1 MPLFGARRQDH
12 DGRKE
17 MGERVTGLDSLS
29 RDYLALA
36 FGIERLVP
44 GYVDSY
50 FGPPEMR
57 EQADAAEP
65 ATPEG
70 LLEQAEVLAEQ
81 VADGDEP
88 PERKGFLGAQLRAM
102 VATCRKL
109 AGDDLPYGEEVRR
122 CFDIPPTRTPETVF
136 EAAIA
141 ELEDLLPGD
150 GPVSERMV
158 NWRRQFDVTPE
169 VAQTLLDVVVPEVR
183 RRTQEVVDVPTG
195 EAVEFTFVSD
205 KPWSGY
211 NWYLGQ
217 SRSRVEINT
226 DLPIRANALTG
237 LICHEAYPGHH
248 TEWTLKEHHLY
259 RGRGL
264 GEFSIQ
270 LIHTPEAVI
279 AEGNAMLAESILFPD
294 GGLYAW
300 QAEHLYPVAGLE
312 GDPEREARLE
322 AAQRALRAVNANAAM
337 LLHAEG
343 APEDE
348 VVAYIARYGLRDEAE
363 SRQSLRFIADP
374 LWRAYIF
381 TYHAGRD
388 LLGRW
393 LASGDRTDRFRRL
406 LTEPVWPSLIEGWIA
421 AESGEVASAR

>member
-1 MPLFGARRQDH
+1 MD
-12 DGRKE
+12 
-17 MGERVTGLDSLS
+17 LDSLS

-36 FGIERLVP
+36 FGIERHLP

-50 FGPPEMR
+50 FGPPDLR
-57 EQADAAEP
+57 RQAGVAEP

-70 LLEQAEVLAEQ
+70 LLEQAEVLVEQ

-88 PERKGFLGAQLRAM
+88 PERQGFLGAQARAM
-102 VATCRKL
+102 VTTCRIL
-109 AGDDLPYGEEVRR
+109 AGDDVPYGEEVRR
-122 CFDIPPTRTPETVF
+122 CFDIAPTRTPETVF

-150 GPVSERMV
+150 GPVGERMV
-158 NWRRQFDVTPE
+158 AWRRRFEVTPE
-169 VAQTLLDVVVPEVR
+169 VAQELLNVVVPEVR
-183 RRTQEVVDVPTG
+183 RRTLEVVDLPT
-195 EAVEFTFVSD
+195 EESVEFAFVSD

-217 SRSRVEINT
+217 ARSRVELNT

-248 TEWTLKEHHLY
+248 TEWTLKEHLLY
-259 RGRGL
+259 RERGL
-264 GEFSIQ
+264 GEFAIQ

-279 AEGNAMLAESILFPD
+279 AEGNATLAESILFPD
-294 GGLYAW
+294 GTLHAW
-300 QAEHLYPVAGLE
+300 QAEHLYPVAGLKGE
-312 GDPEREARLE
+312 PEREARLD
-322 AAQRALRAVNANAAM
+322 AAQRALRAVNANAAL

-343 APEDE
+343 APEEE
-348 VVAYIARYGLRDEAE
+348 VMAYISRYGLRDERDA
-363 SRQSLRFIADP
+363 RQSLRFIADP
-374 LWRAYIF
+374 LWRAYVF

-393 LASGDRTDRFRRL
+393 LAGGNRAERFRTL
-406 LTEPVWPSLIEGWIA
+406 LTEPIWPSLVEGWIA
-421 AESGEVASAR
+421 AETGEAAATR